1 MPTLVT
7 LEGLPHSGRTMILR
21 HLTQARP
28 EWAAI
33 NVAPDP
39 GAACSWAS
47 SASRANHALFASIL
61 RKTKALC
68 KAREGVVL
76 LNSPWFEH
84 LPRHKTVWSLRSAVT
99 RELVARVGC
108 RVNKHVMIVL
118 HVAHDETFEQLVCC
132 GNPYWNGTSLADVA
146 ATQACIAQQVS
157 TATAGTGDHPFAC
170 EAHTIHCPPFFEEN
184 EVVAGAITARIVSVV
199 ENAVS

>member
-1 MPTLVT
+1 
-7 LEGLPHSGRTMILR
+7 MILR